1 MASSSNRNVTG
12 KLLVAAPSLV
22 DPNFA
27 RTVVLVLE
35 HSPLGALGVV
45 LNRPGEVPVKGP
57 LPEWE
62 PLVCEP
68 SVLFYGGPVS
78 PEAAIALAEA
88 RPGTPLVGWQS
99 VLAEVGVLDLS
110 MPVEAARSGVARMRV
125 FSGYAGWAPNQLDGE
140 LAAGGWIVAEAHPD
154 DAVTAEPEQ
163 LWARVLRRQRGLL
176 AALARFPDDPSL
188 N

>member
-1 MASSSNRNVTG
+1 MTSPGQRSVTG
-12 KLLVAAPSLV
+12 KLLVAAPTLL

-27 RTVVLVLE
+27 RSVVLVLE

-45 LNRPGEVPVKGP
+45 LNRPGEVPVNGP

-62 PLVCEP
+62 PLVCAP
-68 SVLFYGGPVS
+68 PVLFYGGPVS
-78 PEAAIALAEA
+78 PEAAIAVAEA
-88 RPGTPLVGWQS
+88 RPGTTPAGWQS
-99 VLAEVGVLDLS
+99 VLTEIGVLDLS
-110 MPVEAARSGVARMRV
+110 TPVEKARPGVARLRI
-125 FSGYAGWAPNQLDGE
+125 FSGYAGWAPGQLDGE

-154 DAVTAEPEQ
+154 DPVTAEPEQ
-163 LWARVLRRQRGLL
+163 LWTRVLRRQRGLL